1 MTSSLSIFKRCY
13 SILAIF
19 FAFLLLPFSLYAD
32 TYPPDWN
39 GGVVDEINGPI
50 HYAPVSWPSNTEWKP
65 YSRFG
70 ESIND
75 ARTQDPSNGG
85 TAPQNYVNIASSC
98 TDKNEPSIYYYLKP
112 GATPAEDV
120 IMFRWRVEQIANTYA
135 SGVKA
140 GAASTGDAW
149 SSALWTVFFDI
160 DGDGYRDIAA
170 HLDGS
175 SGAPGVQIDRIYGIY
190 GDIPT
195 QSLDYEDD
203 PEHIKI
209 LGHNPTAFTDSG
221 TGVIYNF
228 QSTVTPILDWSGV
241 IALPDEQKVWDYGT
255 TRSSYNQD
263 SPCKEYYI
271 DYQIPLAMID
281 ARAEGGPAL
290 ERTTP
295 ISMLFCTSNSLNNPL
310 QKDCALN
317 NTWTADPN
325 KPAPFGDFISFEEP
339 EPFEQPI
346 VDDIGSSGCNPTTL
360 TAKVKDVIAIVDGEA
375 VSSVKEV
382 VFYYYRDV
390 DGDGTANDGGE
401 WMEAA
406 TATRI
411 NFTDWIASWDSTGLL
426 KGQYLI
432 GVQTI
437 DDPSLVDDD
446 MNATGK
452 TNRTFSYL
460 DKSEVNAIITA
471 GGSAYTNGDEIWHA
485 NPDITGVKSIALA
498 VNICGLAPTIE
509 KYTFVEDILT
519 GEDINFTVDINNST
533 GFDLNVTGIS
543 DILPNGFTFNS
554 IVSLQNNGVDIV
566 TLTSEPNNGDN
577 GTLQWDFNETV
588 TDGTQIKLVF
598 TATAT
603 LISGSYTN
611 TAFSATSYGTLLVI
625 PYLYR

>member
-1 MTSSLSIFKRCY
+1 MKSPLVIFKRY
-13 SILAIF
+13 YALLALF
-19 FAFLLLPFSLYAD
+19 FVFLLLPFTANAD
-32 TYPPDWN
+32 SYPPNW
-39 GGVVDEINGPI
+39 GTGTVDEVNGPI
-50 HYAPVSWPSNTEWKP
+50 HYAPVAWPAQVEWKP

-75 ARTQDPSNGG
+75 PRTQDPSNGG

-98 TDKNEPSIYYYLKP
+98 TDKEEPSVYYYLHKDP
-112 GATPAEDV
+112 SDPSKDV

-149 SSALWTVFFDI
+149 GSALWTVFFDV

-175 SGAPGVQIDRIYGIY
+175 SGAPGVEIDRIYGIY

-203 PEHIKI
+203 PAHIKV
-209 LGHNPTAFTDSG
+209 LGHNPTAFTAPDG
-221 TGVIYNF
+221 EIYNF
-228 QSTVTPILDWSGV
+228 QSNVDPTIDWSEV

-317 NTWTADPN
+317 NTWIADPS
-325 KPAPFGDFISFEEP
+325 KPAPFGDYISFEEP

-346 VDDIGSSGCNPTTL
+346 VDNIDASGCNPTTL
-360 TAKVKDVIAIVDGEA
+360 TAKVKDVIAIVNGEA
-375 VSSVKEV
+375 VSSVQDV

-390 DGDGTANDGGE
+390 DGNGVANDGSDWVEVTG
-401 WMEAA
+401 
-406 TATRI
+406 TKVQTS
-411 NFTDWIASWDSTGLL
+411 FTDWMVSWDSTGLL

-432 GVQTI
+432 GVQT
-437 DDPSLVDDD
+437 
-446 MNATGK
+446 
-452 TNRTFSYL
+452 R
-460 DKSEVNAIITA
+460 
-471 GGSAYTNGDEIWHA
+471 
-485 NPDITGVKSIALA
+485 
-498 VNICGLAPTIE
+498 
-509 KYTFVEDILT
+509 
-519 GEDINFTVDINNST
+519 
-533 GFDLNVTGIS
+533 
-543 DILPNGFTFNS
+543 
-554 IVSLQNNGVDIV
+554 
-566 TLTSEPNNGDN
+566 
-577 GTLQWDFNETV
+577 
-588 TDGTQIKLVF
+588 
-598 TATAT
+598 
-603 LISGSYTN
+603 
-611 TAFSATSYGTLLVI
+611 
-625 PYLYR
+625 